1 MQKVDQ
7 LHPRLEK
14 QGTAPAAKEDADPGA
29 EDGEERLKDGWKILW
44 YLILWAAAIVSSI
57 FFMKWIWES
66 DLPLWVKALLS
77 K

>member
-1 MQKVDQ
+1 M
-7 LHPRLEK
+7 
-14 QGTAPAAKEDADPGA
+14 
-29 EDGEERLKDGWKILW
+29 KDGWKILW

-77 K
+77 N